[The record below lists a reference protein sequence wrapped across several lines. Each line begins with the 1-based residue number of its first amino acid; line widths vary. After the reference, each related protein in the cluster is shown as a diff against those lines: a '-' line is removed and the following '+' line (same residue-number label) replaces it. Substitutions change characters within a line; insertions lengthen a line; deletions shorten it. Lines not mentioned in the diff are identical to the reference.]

1 MKRMVSRWFALAAL
15 LLPCASVVAAP
26 NAWLDRTRIAQ
37 GDTVTLNIESET
49 QEAPDFPALDQD
61 FIARGQSSR
70 TETTI
75 DNGSVR
81 TRTLWAIAL
90 EPKRSG
96 ELTIP
101 AIRVGAQSTAALSL
115 TVTPGQVGVQA
126 QGQDVFLEVQ
136 VDQDA
141 PYVGQPVLYTLRL
154 SYAITLLD
162 GDLDPPAADG
172 IDVRR
177 SGDDVSYQR
186 TVAGRRYQT
195 LERNFVLIPE
205 RSGSLQLGA
214 ARFRGRTLAG
224 LRDPVF
230 GGARAVSALGED
242 ITLQVKPQPAQA
254 QQPWLPAQAA
264 TLTLQVPHEDAR
276 VGEPVNVELSLQ
288 LQGAAASQVPELQLP
303 EVPGAR
309 VFPDVPQVR
318 EKWVDGVMHVDIT
331 RRFAVVPGQVGELAM
346 PTVRVPW
353 WNTLTDSAQVAQTG
367 HAALHV
373 VAASADAPAGG
384 EHAPDVAAAGD
395 ATSAATATPAVSAP
409 LPVVALGFG
418 VRVWQWL
425 SLLLLLAWMGTWW
438 WGWRRSRA
446 PQDRVAQLRKSAQ
459 RRDPLDTLRSAAQHG
474 DLGAADAALRA
485 LSCDPGFDE
494 TTLDAAQREAV
505 AALRAALWG
514 TGDRQQA
521 GLLLRR
527 AFAAGLSVRAASLA
541 VAEPSVL
548 PPLYPER

>member
-1 MKRMVSRWFALAAL
+1 MKRMVSRWFALVAL
-15 LLPCASVVAAP
+15 LLPCASAVAAP

-49 QEAPDFPALDQD
+49 QDAPDFPALDRD

-75 DNGSVR
+75 ANGSVR

-96 ELTIP
+96 ELAIP
-101 AIRVGAQSTAALSL
+101 AIRVGAESTAALSL
-115 TVTPGQVGVQA
+115 TVTPGPVGVQA

-172 IDVRR
+172 IEVRR

-186 TVAGRRYQT
+186 TVAERRYQT
-195 LERNFVLIPE
+195 LERRFLLIPE

-214 ARFRGRTLAG
+214 ARFRGRTLAR

-230 GGARAVSALGED
+230 GGARAVSAIGED
-242 ITLQVKPQPAQA
+242 VTLNVKPQPVQA
-254 QQPWLPAQAA
+254 QPPWLPAAAA
-264 TLTLQVPHEDAR
+264 TLSMQVPRDGAR
-276 VGEPVNVELSLQ
+276 VGEPVNVELSLH

-303 EVPGAR
+303 EVPAAR
-309 VFPDVPQVR
+309 VFPDVPKVQ
-318 EKWVDGVMHVDIT
+318 EKLVDGVMHVDIT
-331 RRFAVVPGQVGELAM
+331 RRFAVVPGQAGKLILPAVK
-346 PTVRVPW
+346 VPW
-353 WNTLTDSAQVAQTG
+353 WNTLTDTAQVAQTDSEQ
-367 HAALHV
+367 LLV
-373 VAASADAPAGG
+373 APASG
-384 EHAPDVAAAGD
+384 EAMASGATAPEAPAAATGP
-395 ATSAATATPAVSAP
+395 ATAPAAP
-409 LPVVALGFG
+409 ASPGA
-418 VRVWQWL
+418 RAWPWL
-425 SLLLLLAWMGTWW
+425 SLLLLLAWLVTWW
-438 WGWRRSRA
+438 WGWRRGNAPRDRA
-446 PQDRVAQLRKSAQ
+446 ASVRVRAQ
-459 RRDPLDTLRSAAQHG
+459 RSDPFDALRRAAQHG
-474 DLGAADAALRA
+474 DLGAADAAVRA
-485 LSCDPGFDE
+485 LSGSGALDE
-494 TTLDAAQREAV
+494 TSLDSGQREAL

-514 TGDRQQA
+514 HGDPESARV
-521 GLLLRR
+521 LLGR
-527 AFAAGLSVRAASLA
+527 AFAAGLGVRADTPKKPA
-541 VAEPSVL
+541 PPVL

>member
-1 MKRMVSRWFALAAL
+1 MKRIVSRWFALAAL

-49 QEAPDFPALDQD
+49 QDAPDFPALDQD

-90 EPKRSG
+90 GPKRSG

-242 ITLQVKPQPAQA
+242 ITLKVKPQPAQA

-288 LQGAAASQVPELQLP
+288 LQGAAASQVPDLQLP

-318 EKWVDGVMHVDIT
+318 EKRVDGVMHVDIT
-331 RRFAVVPGQVGELAM
+331 RRFAVVPGQVGELAL

-353 WNTLTDSAQVAQTG
+353 WNTMTDSAQVAQTG

-373 VAASADAPAGG
+373 VAASADATAG
-384 EHAPDVAAAGD
+384 AANPPG
-395 ATSAATATPAVSAP
+395 TTATDSAP
-409 LPVVALGFG
+409 VAPSTAVPAFPSEHG
-418 VRVWQWL
+418 VRAWQVL
-425 SLLLLLAWMGTWW
+425 SVLLLLAWIATGW
-438 WGWRRSRA
+438 WGWRRGRA
-446 PQDRVAQLRKSAQ
+446 APEPASTARVRAQRHDEFDALRVAASR
-459 RRDPLDTLRSAAQHG
+459 G

-485 LSCDPGFDE
+485 LSNRGALDE
-494 TTLDAAQREAV
+494 AALDVGQREAL
-505 AALRAALWG
+505 AALRAAVWG
-514 TGDRQQA
+514 QGDREQA
-521 GLLLRR
+521 RVSLRR
-527 AFAAGLSVRAASLA
+527 VFAAGLGVRADQPKA
-541 VAEPSVL
+541 AEAPVL
-548 PPLYPER
+548 PPLYPDR

>member
-1 MKRMVSRWFALAAL
+1 MKRMVSRGFAFTAL
-15 LLPCASVVAAP
+15 WLLCASALAAP

-49 QEAPDFPALDQD
+49 QDAPDFPALDRD

-70 TETTI
+70 TETSI
-75 DNGSVR
+75 ANGSVR

-90 EPKRSG
+90 EPRRSG

-101 AIRVGAQSTAALSL
+101 AIRVGAESTAALSL
-115 TVTPGQVGVQA
+115 TVTPGLVGAQA

-172 IDVRR
+172 IEVRR

-186 TVAGRRYQT
+186 TVSGRRYQT
-195 LERNFVLIPE
+195 LERRFLLIPE
-205 RSGSLQLGA
+205 RSGALQLGA

-242 ITLQVKPQPAQA
+242 VTLQVKPQPPQA

-264 TLTLQVPHEDAR
+264 TLTLHVPQDDAR
-276 VGEPVNVELSLQ
+276 VGEPLNIELRLQ

-309 VFPDVPQVR
+309 VFPDVPQIR
-318 EKWVDGVMHVDIT
+318 EKQVDGVIHVDIT
-331 RRFAVVPGQVGELAM
+331 RRFAVVPGQAGELTLPA
-346 PTVRVPW
+346 VQVPW
-353 WNTLTDSAQVAQTG
+353 WNTQTDSTQVAQTNSET
-367 HAALHV
+367 LR
-373 VAASADAPAGG
+373 
-384 EHAPDVAAAGD
+384 VAAASGE
-395 ATSAATATPAVSAP
+395 ATAGASNPPGTTATQSAP
-409 LPVVALGFG
+409 AASSTAAPAFPSEPG
-418 VRVWQWL
+418 VRAWQGL
-425 SLLLLLAWMGTWW
+425 SVLLLLAWLATGW
-438 WGWRRSRA
+438 WGWRRGPAAPARA
-446 PQDRVAQLRKSAQ
+446 STARVRAQ
-459 RRDPLDTLRSAAQHG
+459 RHDEFDALRHAASRG
-474 DLGAADAALRA
+474 DLGAADAAVRA
-485 LSCDPGFDE
+485 LSNRGALDE
-494 TTLDAAQREAV
+494 AALDAGQREAL

-514 TGDRQQA
+514 QGDREQA
-521 GLLLRR
+521 RVLLRR
-527 AFAAGLSVRAASLA
+527 VFAAGLGVRADQPKA
-541 VAEPSVL
+541 AEAPVL
-548 PPLYPER
+548 PPLYPDR